1 MKERQNAG
9 VIEQYKEEIIFYV
22 YRKQEDSS
30 EKLIGRIVYDTKQI
44 VPLKREYWTVTKLTA
59 LSLGERFTAGDEFLK
74 RIAAVKEWKEEES
87 G

>member
-1 MKERQNAG
+1 M
-9 VIEQYKEEIIFYV
+9 IEQYKDAIIFYV
-22 YRKQEDSS
+22 YRKQDDSS
-30 EKLIGRIVYDTKQI
+30 EKLVGRIVYDTSDLA
-44 VPLKREYWTVTKLTA
+44 PLKREYWTVTKLTA

>member
-30 EKLIGRIVYDTKQI
+30 ETLIGRIVYDTKRL